1 MIENNCPISRKEIRS
16 NANRNIKKKFPYTL
30 DFIKSLSYKDH
41 NYWFYDYLMEGHK
54 KDGSYA
60 YIRQE
65 IYVVQTPDGKAH
77 FEWSGIPYDATINPE
92 EIAIQDELKRRV
104 SIKDLKIGSNYSNN
118 DICNAFLCSPQG
130 GMRRSHKTN
139 TLVLVANH
147 VKSIFDDR
155 WDGDIMY
162 YTGMGLRD
170 DQSLNFMQNKTLYVR
185 GAGRTTGVDVHF
197 FEVFDEAVYT
207 YQGQVELVDDPI
219 QEIQDDVDG
228 NSRKVWLFPLMRKDR
243 STPVI
248 PKKEIDKIFD
258 KKVKKASQLSLEEL
272 KKRASNSSSKPGKR
286 AATTTSYQRSPV
298 VKAYVLKRANG
309 VCELCEQ
316 PAPFNK
322 KNGEPYLEVHHVKQL
337 ADGGDDTIEN
347 AVALCPNCHRRMHSL
362 GLKSDI
368 KKLQSIEN

>member
-1 MIENNCPISRKEIRS
+1 
-16 NANRNIKKKFPYTL
+16 
-30 DFIKSLSYKDH
+30 
-41 NYWFYDYLMEGHK
+41 
-54 KDGSYA
+54 
-60 YIRQE
+60 
-65 IYVVQTPDGKAH
+65 
-77 FEWSGIPYDATINPE
+77 
-92 EIAIQDELKRRV
+92 
-104 SIKDLKIGSNYSNN
+104 
-118 DICNAFLCSPQG
+118 
-130 GMRRSHKTN
+130 
-139 TLVLVANH
+139 
-147 VKSIFDDR
+147 
-155 WDGDIMY
+155 
-162 YTGMGLRD
+162 
-170 DQSLNFMQNKTLYVR
+170 
-185 GAGRTTGVDVHF
+185 VDVHF

-347 AVALCPNCHRRMHSL
+347 AVALCPNCHRRMHTL

>member
-185 GAGRTTGVDVHF
+185 GSGRTTGVDVHF

-337 ADGGDDTIEN
+337 ADGGDDTIKN